1 MKGAG
6 RYDYE
11 KRRYEVHSQVW
22 SVWSQTFAAKH
33 ARGRRG
39 LAHLDLHGFSKAAIK
54 SASRA
59 IEPCLAA
66 ASLAV
71 VCLALLYL
79 PHWFGAQFQDGPS
92 LHPPGRSLVPL
103 PSRLVQAFPRR

>member
-1 MKGAG
+1 MIMKSVVTKFIHRCGLCG
-6 RYDYE
+6 LR
-11 KRRYEVHSQVW
+11 HSRQ
-22 SVWSQTFAAKH
+22 H

-39 LAHLDLHGFSKAAIK
+39 LAHLDLHGFFKAAIK

-71 VCLALLYL
+71 ACLALLYL

-103 PSRLVQAFPRR
+103 PSRLVQAFRRR

>member
-1 MKGAG
+1 MIMKSVEPKI
-6 RYDYE
+6 Y
-11 KRRYEVHSQVW
+11 SQL
-22 SVWSQTFAAKH
+22 WSQKSLRGKH
-33 ARGRRG
+33 ARGSSWTR
-39 LAHLDLHGFSKAAIK
+39 HLDLHGFFITAIK

-71 VCLALLYL
+71 ACLALLYL